1 MGTYKARGP
10 DVFWKKMED
19 CIPLYSNPIVT
30 WKFLIAFHRILQDGD
45 ATVVNKS
52 MKHGGFIGK
61 MYTDP
66 KSHFIIG
73 FCFNESHKKEL
84 KILRYCIMHGHT

>member
-1 MGTYKARGP
+1 MFQVKCLSQDEAAPKEKHVRTLIMGTYKARGP

-45 ATVVNKS
+45 ASVVNKS

-61 MYTDP
+61 MYSDP
-66 KSHFIIG
+66 K
-73 FCFNESHKKEL
+73 C
-84 KILRYCIMHGHT
+84 